1 MPESVIIVVKHI
13 YHSCRVD
20 TGVDLDHMDET
31 TPSKCLVRPNDPASG
46 PADVEIRIELAGG
59 VSDGEKQSH
68 QALSGWFP
76 GD

>member
-1 MPESVIIVVKHI
+1 
-13 YHSCRVD
+13 
-20 TGVDLDHMDET
+20 MDET